1 MKKLIVAVILISI
14 IFGLGLLEI
23 SYDTK
28 KYSEI
33 KEGLIELHGVL
44 VQNEKNVNVKEVW
57 DSFDKVNG
65 VWQKCNDTITLS
77 TNHNVVRSINERF
90 AYLEDFI
97 KANVYSDALSTT
109 NTLIDTAEYMKEEKY
124 LLLGNLF

>member
-1 MKKLIVAVILISI
+1 MKKLIIAVVLITVIL
-14 IFGLGLLEI
+14 GLGVLEI
-23 SYDTK
+23 SYDSK

-33 KEGLIELHGVL
+33 KEGLIELHEVL
-44 VQNEKNVNVKEVW
+44 SLNEKNVNVKPVW
-57 DSFDKVNG
+57 DSFNRVNEI
-65 VWQKCNDTITLS
+65 WQGCNDTITIS

-90 AYLEDFI
+90 AYLQDFI

-124 LLLGNLF
+124 LLLGNIF

>member
-1 MKKLIVAVILISI
+1 VKKLIVAVIMIAI

-65 VWQKCNDTITLS
+65 VWQNCNDTITLS